1 MRAVKRCTAICA
13 ALLMSLTSLAFSS
26 ATAQAATQDN
36 WTTSLHDNSRD
47 GASADTSVSASTAAD
62 LTKLWSFSTGGPI
75 AAQPA
80 IVNGVAYV
88 GSWDGYEYAL
98 NTSTGAV
105 IRKTFL
111 GITNGESDCN
121 PQTAGVSSA
130 ATVLN
135 GVVYV
140 GGGDS
145 NWYALE
151 RSHRQR
157 TVEGPYR

>member
-1 MRAVKRCTAICA
+1 M
-13 ALLMSLTSLAFSS
+13 
-26 ATAQAATQDN
+26 
-36 WTTSLHDNSRD
+36 HDNSRD

-105 IRKTFL
+105 IWKTFL